1 MTIQFDNY
9 HMFCFSTG
17 NQTVNFLPAKQL
29 NIPQVIV
36 ATTEKEKGENLKR
49 VFNTHKI
56 TSKFF
61 NIGNFSN
68 IHGLKEEF
76 LKETQSIENILWNI
90 TGGQKYHTL
99 AMYEAFLERTENN
112 HKDLILYFEANN
124 TKFYIYDRHKKII
137 EIPADT
143 YISLDDIFTLYN
155 TNAYEK
161 MELFPEPDTLTKMF
175 LDAGKKALDYYEK
188 DETFRKVFFAVM
200 RPNPVVDEI
209 KGGLEKQIKIFLNSI
224 KPKLSDLKIMRTGYE
239 NFEHNINDIFI
250 KLNNCHNLYEI
261 RNTLQ
266 PLLLIT
272 QPQEIY
278 NEYWNAI
285 KRAVIEEINKKI
297 DEKNYPLLNE
307 SLSKDKIKTL
317 KLQIESIGGKI
328 KEDIKGIIKR
338 SDLIAFSMIDRNGHL
353 FEWMVAG
360 KIMNI
365 IEEKSNLKSKIS
377 QIHLGVKTKP
387 LKPDAKQDAELD
399 IVITTRFGTTLV
411 FEAKT
416 YDFSGDTIEGKENQ
430 TLKKSGPYSK
440 TIIVG
445 PLLKSLEI
453 RTEGEIKYPFYF
465 DGKIIEQRANAE
477 KHNISYAC
485 LDELD
490 IVLEKQLLKG

>member
-1 MTIQFDNY
+1 MTILFNKY

-29 NIPQVIV
+29 NIPKVIV
-36 ATTEKEKGENLKR
+36 ATTEKENGDNLKR
-49 VFNTHKI
+49 ALNSHKI
-56 TSKFF
+56 SSKFF
-61 NIGNFSN
+61 NIGNFSD
-68 IHGLKEEF
+68 IHELKKEF
-76 LKETQSIENILWNI
+76 LKETQTFENILWNI
-90 TGGQKYHTL
+90 TGGQKIHTL
-99 AMYEAFLERTENN
+99 AIYEAFLERTSNKHN
-112 HKDLILYFEANN
+112 DLILYFEANK
-124 TKFYIYDRHKKII
+124 TKYYIYDRHKKLI
-137 EIPADT
+137 EITVDT

-161 MELFPEPDTLTKMF
+161 MELFPEPDTLTKMY
-175 LDAGKKALDYYEK
+175 LDVGKKALDYYEK
-188 DETFRKVFFAVM
+188 DETFRKIFFAVM
-200 RPNPVVDEI
+200 RPNPLIDEI
-209 KGGLEKQIKIFLNSI
+209 KGGLEKQIRNLLNGL
-224 KPKLSDLKIMRTGYE
+224 KPKLSDLKIMRAGYE
-239 NFEHNINDIFI
+239 NFEYNINKIFRRL
-250 KLNNCHNLYEI
+250 KNCQSPYEMRETFQSLY
-261 RNTLQ
+261 
-266 PLLLIT
+266 LIT
-272 QPQEIY
+272 NPQEIY

-285 KRAVIEEINKKI
+285 KRAIIDELNKKI
-297 DEKNYPLLNE
+297 DEKNYPLVSEPLSKEKIDTLKKLIE
-307 SLSKDKIKTL
+307 SL
-317 KLQIESIGGKI
+317 GGKMVDEI
-328 KEDIKGIIKR
+328 KNTIKR
-338 SDLIAFSMIDRNGHL
+338 SDLIAFSMFDRNGHL

-365 IEEKSNLKSKIS
+365 IEEKRNLKNKIS

-387 LKPDAKQDAELD
+387 LKEDAKQDAELD

-416 YDFSGDTIEGKENQ
+416 YDFSGETIESKENQ

-453 RTEGEIKYPFYF
+453 KTEDEIKYPVYF
-465 DGKIIEQRANAE
+465 DNKIIEQRANAE